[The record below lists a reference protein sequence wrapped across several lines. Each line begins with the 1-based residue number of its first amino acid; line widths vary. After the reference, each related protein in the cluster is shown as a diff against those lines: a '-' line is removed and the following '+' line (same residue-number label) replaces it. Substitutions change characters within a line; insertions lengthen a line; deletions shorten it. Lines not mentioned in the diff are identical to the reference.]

1 MSLHSRQVCVVQV
14 YLPCNGVPLESFT
27 SEIDNIHDM
36 LNKLNKDT
44 HVILIGDFNSRLNDK
59 DKFSASER

>member
-1 MSLHSRQVCVVQV
+1 VSLHSRQVCVVQV
-14 YLPCNGVPLESFT
+14 YLPCNDVPLESFK
-27 SEIDNIHDM
+27 SEIDNFHKL

-44 HVILIGDFNSRLNDK
+44 HVILLGDFNSMLNDK